1 MNSHPSRRRRRLN
14 IWEQGANGV
23 MVAVATPVLIAAV
36 ALVHDVGAILSARR
50 WAQSVVDAS
59 VTNAALQLDED
70 VFYDFG
76 NRVQLADS
84 AANAAEAWVT
94 AHNQGGGGPAAPD
107 EPRVYQMACNAADVD
122 TASLTVAMTC
132 RVVVPVLLPPLYPLI
147 GLEEG
152 PGSVLVQV
160 EAEAQFQYGITERVI
175 P

>member
-59 VTNAALQLDED
+59 VTNAALQLDADE
-70 VFYDFG
+70 FALPG
-76 NRVQLADS
+76 NEVRLHSS
-84 AANAAEAWVT
+84 ASDAAQAWVA

-107 EPRVYQMACNAADVD
+107 QPRVYQMACDAADVD
-122 TASLTVAMTC
+122 SDALTVAMTC

-152 PGSVLVQV
+152 PGSVVVQV
-160 EAEAQFQYGITERVI
+160 QAEAQFQYGITERVV